1 MLILIFSDSHGHTDA
16 MLPLAAVRRADLL
29 IHLGDNQRDVRA
41 VARAM
46 PDLSIISVPG
56 NCDFSRDPPVLTHSC
71 ENLTLLIT
79 HGHQHRVKS
88 GLNGL
93 ASAARAAKAQIALF
107 GHTHMPHH
115 EDAGGLLLFNPGSI
129 ALPRAGPRTYG
140 LIEID
145 GARWAAQAVPYV

>member
-1 MLILIFSDSHGHTDA
+1 MLILIFSDSHGRTDA
-16 MLPLAAVRRADLL
+16 MLSLAAVRCADLL

-41 VARAM
+41 VARTM
-46 PDLSIISVPG
+46 PDLPVISVPG
-56 NCDFSRDPPVLTHSC
+56 NCDFSRDPPVVTHSS

-88 GLNGL
+88 GLGGL
-93 ASAARAAKAQIALF
+93 TAAARAAKAQIALF

-115 EDAGGLLLFNPGSI
+115 EDTGGLLLFNPGSI

-140 LIEID
+140 LIEAD
-145 GARWAAQAVPYV
+145 GTRWAARVVPYN